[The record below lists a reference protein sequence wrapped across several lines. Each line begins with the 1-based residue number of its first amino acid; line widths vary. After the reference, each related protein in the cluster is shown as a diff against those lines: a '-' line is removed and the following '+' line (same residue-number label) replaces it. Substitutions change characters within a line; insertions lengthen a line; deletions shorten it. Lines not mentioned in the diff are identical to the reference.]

1 MFGRLMPTEGKFF
14 DYFIQHGELCVKG
27 GKEMVA
33 LMTNFDDLEHRV
45 HAIESVEKQADKIT
59 YAALDLLHKTFI
71 TPIDRDDIHKLI
83 TRMDDILDLMEDA
96 AQTIS
101 LYDIKAITPEA
112 KRLAELCQA
121 CCEKVLAA
129 VSLLHNMDH
138 AREILAIC
146 SEIDKLESD
155 ADHVM
160 RAAMSK
166 LFREEPDVRNLIK
179 LKAIYEIL
187 ESVTDRCEDV
197 ANIVEGIIVE
207 NA

>member
-1 MFGRLMPTEGKFF
+1 MFGRLMPAEGKFF
-14 DYFIQHGELCVKG
+14 DLFIQHGELCVKG
-27 GKEMVA
+27 GKELVS

-45 HAIESVEKQADKIT
+45 HAIETIEKQADKVT
-59 YAALDLLHKTFI
+59 HATLELLHKTFI
-71 TPIDRDDIHKLI
+71 TPLDRDDIHKLI
-83 TRMDDILDLMEDA
+83 TRMDDILDLMEDVG
-96 AQTIS
+96 QTIW
-101 LYDIKAITPEA
+101 LYDIKQITPEA
-112 KRLAELCQA
+112 KRLAELCQT
-121 CCEKVLAA
+121 CCEKVLAS
-129 VSLLHNMDH
+129 VSLLHNMNN
-138 AREILAIC
+138 AREILSIC
-146 SEIDKLESD
+146 AEIDRLESD

-187 ESVTDRCEDV
+187 ETVTDRCEDV

>member
-14 DYFIQHGELCVKG
+14 ELFIQHADLCVKG
-27 GKEMVA
+27 GKEMVS
-33 LMTNFDDLEHRV
+33 LMTTFDDLENRV
-45 HAIESVEKQADKIT
+45 HAIESLEKQADKVT
-59 YAALDLLHKTFI
+59 HATLEMLHKTFI
-71 TPIDRDDIHKLI
+71 TPLDRDDIHQLI

-96 AQTIS
+96 GQTVS
-101 LYDIKAITPEA
+101 LYDIKQITPEA
-112 KRLAELCQA
+112 KRLAELCLS
-121 CCEKVLAA
+121 CCEKVRAA
-129 VSLLHNMDH
+129 VGLLHNMDN
-138 AREILAIC
+138 AREILGLCA
-146 SEIDKLESD
+146 EIDRLESD

-187 ESVTDRCEDV
+187 ESVTVRCEDV
-197 ANIVEGIIVE
+197 ANILEGIIVE

>member
-14 DYFIQHGELCVKG
+14 DLFCKHADLCVLG
-27 GKEMVA
+27 AQEMVS
-33 LMTNFDDLEHRV
+33 LMTNFDDLDQRA
-45 HAIESVEKQADKIT
+45 HAIEGIEKQADKVTHETI
-59 YAALDLLHKTFI
+59 DLLHKTFI
-71 TPIDRDDIHKLI
+71 TPIDRDDIHQLI
-83 TRMDDILDLMEDA
+83 TRMDDILDLLEDA
-96 AQTIS
+96 AQTVS

-112 KRLAELCQA
+112 KRLAELCLS
-121 CCEKVLAA
+121 CTEKVKTA
-129 VSLLHNMDH
+129 VSLLHNMDNS
-138 AREILAIC
+138 EKILAIC
-146 SEIDKLESD
+146 KEIDRLESD

-187 ESVTDRCEDV
+187 ETVTDRCEDV
-197 ANIVEGIIVE
+197 ANIIEGIIVE

>member
-14 DYFIQHGELCVKG
+14 EFFIQHGELCVKG
-27 GKEMVA
+27 GKELVS

-45 HAIESVEKQADKIT
+45 HAIESIEKQADKIT

-71 TPIDRDDIHKLI
+71 TPLDRDDIHKLI
-83 TRMDDILDLMEDA
+83 TSMDDILDLMEDV

-101 LYDIKAITPEA
+101 LYDIKQITPEA
-112 KRLAELCQA
+112 KRLAELCQS
-121 CCEKVLAA
+121 CCERVLAA
-129 VSLLHNMDH
+129 VSLLHSMDN
-138 AREILAIC
+138 AREMLSIC

>member
-1 MFGRLMPTEGKFF
+1 MFGKLMPTEGKFF
-14 DYFIQHGELCVKG
+14 DYFNQHAELCVKG
-27 GKEMVA
+27 AKEMVE
-33 LMTNFDDLEHRV
+33 LMTNFNDLEKRV
-45 HAIESVEKQADKIT
+45 FAIETIEKQADKVTHNTIEM
-59 YAALDLLHKTFI
+59 LHKTFI
-71 TPIDRDDIHKLI
+71 TPLDRDDIHQLI
-83 TRMDDILDLMEDA
+83 TKMDDILDLLEDA

-121 CCEKVLAA
+121 CAEKVQAA
-129 VSLLHNMDH
+129 VALLHNMDNSH
-138 AREILAIC
+138 DILKIC
-146 SEIDKLESD
+146 AEIDRLESD

-166 LFREEPDVRNLIK
+166 LFRDEPDVRNLIK

-187 ESVTDRCEDV
+187 ETVTDRCEDV
-197 ANIVEGIIVE
+197 ANIIEGIIVE

>member
-14 DYFIQHGELCVKG
+14 ELFIQHGDLCVKG
-27 GKEMVA
+27 AKEMVA
-33 LMTNFDDLEHRV
+33 LMTNFDDLENRV
-45 HAIESVEKQADKIT
+45 HAIESIEKQADKVT
-59 YAALDLLHKTFI
+59 YNTLDMLHKTFI
-71 TPIDRDDIHKLI
+71 TPLDRDDIHQLI
-83 TRMDDILDLMEDA
+83 TRMDDILDLLEDA

-112 KRLAELCQA
+112 KRLAELCLG
-121 CCEKVLAA
+121 CTEKVRAA
-129 VSLLHNMDH
+129 VGLLHNMDNSSQ
-138 AREILAIC
+138 ILAIC
-146 SEIDKLESD
+146 EEIDRLESD

-166 LFREEPDVRNLIK
+166 LFRDEPDVRNLIK

-187 ESVTDRCEDV
+187 ETVTDRCEDV
-197 ANIVEGIIVE
+197 ANIIEGIIVE

>member
-14 DYFIQHGELCVKG
+14 ELFIQHADLCVKG
-27 GKEMVA
+27 GKEMVS
-33 LMTNFDDLEHRV
+33 LMTTFDDLENRV
-45 HAIESVEKQADKIT
+45 HAIESLEKQADKVT
-59 YAALDLLHKTFI
+59 HATLEMLHKTFI
-71 TPIDRDDIHKLI
+71 TPLDRDDIHQLI

-96 AQTIS
+96 GQTVS
-101 LYDIKAITPEA
+101 LYDMKQITPEA
-112 KRLAELCQA
+112 KRLAELCLS
-121 CCEKVLAA
+121 CCEKVRAA
-129 VSLLHNMDH
+129 VGLLHNMDN
-138 AREILAIC
+138 AREILGLCA
-146 SEIDKLESD
+146 EIDRLESD

-197 ANIVEGIIVE
+197 ANILEGIIVE

>member
-14 DYFIQHGELCVKG
+14 DLFNQHADLCVKG
-27 GKEMVA
+27 AHEMVG
-33 LMTNFDDLEHRV
+33 LMTNFDDLEIRT
-45 HAIESVEKQADKIT
+45 HAIEAIEKQADKIT
-59 YAALDLLHKTFI
+59 YATVDMLHKTFI

-96 AQTIS
+96 AQTVS
-101 LYDIKAITPEA
+101 LYDLKAVTPEA
-112 KRLAELCQA
+112 KRLAELCLA
-121 CCEKVLAA
+121 CCEKVQAA
-129 VSLLHNMDH
+129 VALLHNMDNS
-138 AREILAIC
+138 RKIVAIC
-146 SEIDKLESD
+146 EEIDRLESD

-166 LFREEPDVRNLIK
+166 LFRDEPDVRNLIK

-187 ESVTDRCEDV
+187 ETVTDRCEDV
-197 ANIVEGIIVE
+197 ANIIEGIIVE

>member
-1 MFGRLMPTEGKFF
+1 MPTEGKFF
-14 DYFIQHGELCVKG
+14 ELFNQHAELCVKG
-27 GKEMVA
+27 AKEMVA
-33 LMTNFDDLEHRV
+33 LMTNFDDLEIRV
-45 HAIESVEKQADKIT
+45 HAIESIEKQADKIT
-59 YAALDLLHKTFI
+59 YAAIDMLHKTFI

-83 TRMDDILDLMEDA
+83 TRMDDILDLLEDA

-112 KRLAELCQA
+112 KRLAELCLA
-121 CCEKVLAA
+121 CAEKVKSA
-129 VSLLHNMDH
+129 VALLHNMDNSTKIL
-138 AREILAIC
+138 EICA
-146 SEIDKLESD
+146 EIDRLESD

-166 LFREEPDVRNLIK
+166 LFRDEPDVRTLIK

-187 ESVTDRCEDV
+187 ETVTDRCEDV
-197 ANIVEGIIVE
+197 ANIIEGIIVE

>member
-14 DYFIQHGELCVKG
+14 DLFIQHGELCVKG
-27 GKEMVA
+27 GKELVS

-45 HAIESVEKQADKIT
+45 HAIETIEKQADKVT
-59 YAALDLLHKTFI
+59 HATLEMLHKTFI
-71 TPIDRDDIHKLI
+71 TPLDRDDIHKLI
-83 TRMDDILDLMEDA
+83 TSMDDILDLMEDV

-101 LYDIKAITPEA
+101 LYDIKQITPEA
-112 KRLAELCQA
+112 KRLAELCQS
-121 CCEKVLAA
+121 CCERVLAA
-129 VSLLHNMDH
+129 VSLLHSMDN
-138 AREILAIC
+138 AREMLSIC

-179 LKAIYEIL
+179 LKAIYELL
-187 ESVTDRCEDV
+187 ETVTDRCEDV

>member
-14 DYFIQHGELCVKG
+14 DLFIQHGELCVKG
-27 GKEMVA
+27 GKELVS

-45 HAIESVEKQADKIT
+45 HAIETIEKQADKVT
-59 YAALDLLHKTFI
+59 HATLELLHKTFI
-71 TPIDRDDIHKLI
+71 TPLDRDDIHKLI

-96 AQTIS
+96 GQTIW
-101 LYDIKAITPEA
+101 LYDIKQITPEA
-112 KRLAELCQA
+112 KRLAELCLV
-121 CCEKVLAA
+121 CCEKVLVS
-129 VSLLHNMDH
+129 VSLLHNMNN
-138 AREILAIC
+138 AREILNIC
-146 SEIDKLESD
+146 AEIDRLESD

-187 ESVTDRCEDV
+187 ETVTDRCEDV